1 MCNTYTICNYSRS
14 NTSSAIWTVVIIN
27 NGRAIDLVP
36 VVGSGTT
43 GKIFIYI
50 MIQGKVT
57 IKYSKSPLPFA
68 PSSTLLFT
76 FC

>member
-27 NGRAIDLVP
+27 NGRAIDLV
-36 VVGSGTT
+36 VGSGTT
-43 GKIFIYI
+43 GNIFIYI

-57 IKYSKSPLPFA
+57 IKYSKSSLPFA